1 MPWCANS
8 FIDFLQQTRR
18 AIASRADRLNM
29 RAGGARQGRPPFPYC
44 LSKAAMRLLDL
55 FRTPPD
61 PLAPLYD
68 AVVARAR
75 QPHWYVE
82 GAVPDTTDGRFDMLA
97 AVLSMVLLRMEDT
110 PEGAMP
116 AVRLAE
122 RFVDDMDGQLRQSG
136 IGDVV
141 VGKHIGRMMAM
152 LGGRLGAYREGLAGG
167 ALAPA
172 LLRNLYRG
180 EDPGAGPLAHV
191 TTALES
197 LHRELDAA
205 AIDTLLAGRLP
216 Q

>member
-1 MPWCANS
+1 
-8 FIDFLQQTRR
+8 
-18 AIASRADRLNM
+18 
-29 RAGGARQGRPPFPYC
+29 
-44 LSKAAMRLLDL
+44 MRLLDL
-55 FRTPPD
+55 FRSPPD

-97 AVLSMVLLRMEDT
+97 AVLSMVLLRLEDT
-110 PEGAMP
+110 AEGALP
-116 AVRLAE
+116 AVRIAE

-152 LGGRLGAYREGLAGG
+152 LGGRLGAYREGLATGT
-167 ALAPA
+167 LAPA

-180 EDPGAGPLAHV
+180 EDPGAAPLAHAAA
-191 TTALES
+191 ALES
-197 LHRELDAA
+197 LHRALE
-205 AIDTLLAGRLP
+205 DTPIQILLAGRLP
-216 Q
+216 E